1 MLNFK
6 KAQKSRSKL
15 RLALIGPSG
24 AGKTYSALAIA
35 TSLEGPVAVID
46 TEHGSAS
53 KYADLFDF
61 DVLELDSFSPETYV
75 KAIQAA
81 VAAGYKTVVI
91 DSLSHAWSG
100 KDGAL
105 EQVDRAAAAMRT
117 ANTFGAWRNV
127 TPLHNQLVDSIVG
140 AGCHVIATMRAKTE
154 YVQEKDERTGR
165 TSIKKVG
172 LAAVQRDGME
182 YEFDLVGDV
191 NLDHQVVFSKSRI
204 PSLDGAVVTKPGA
217 DLAKKLLE
225 WLDGVA
231 PVAPAPAPQAEV
243 PVAVDPITPQQI
255 KQVQILL
262 KELGGITDELKA
274 HIYTQYGVQSS
285 KELDKAS
292 ASLLIEDLRQRV
304 AQKSQA

>member
-1 MLNFK
+1 
-6 KAQKSRSKL
+6 
-15 RLALIGPSG
+15 
-24 AGKTYSALAIA
+24 
-35 TSLEGPVAVID
+35 
-46 TEHGSAS
+46 
-53 KYADLFDF
+53 
-61 DVLELDSFSPETYV
+61 
-75 KAIQAA
+75 
-81 VAAGYKTVVI
+81 
-91 DSLSHAWSG
+91 
-100 KDGAL
+100 
-105 EQVDRAAAAMRT
+105 MRT

-127 TPLHNQLVDSIVG
+127 TPLHNQLIDAIVG
-140 AGCHVIATMRAKTE
+140 AGCHVIATMRSKTE
-154 YVQEKDERTGR
+154 YVQERDERTGK

-217 DLAKKLLE
+217 GLAKQLLG
-225 WLDGVA
+225 WLDGVVPEA
-231 PVAPAPAPQAEV
+231 AVPEPQAEV

-285 KELDKAS
+285 KELDKNS
-292 ASLLIEDLRQRV
+292 GSLLIEDLRQRV
-304 AQKSQA
+304 AQKSQS